1 MRSAW
6 LLIAFQLLPAFY
18 TVRGSHYNVQRANTT
33 SCIKTRK
40 LKKLELQWRQA
51 PPCSSWD
58 TGREVPFVLVLL
70 TDGKSLSI
78 FLLVTHGQNVNLSF
92 E

>member
-1 MRSAW
+1 MFFSKE
-6 LLIAFQLLPAFY
+6 
-18 TVRGSHYNVQRANTT
+18 TDHYGITLYSV
-33 SCIKTRK
+33 
-40 LKKLELQWRQA
+40 LELQWRQA

-70 TDGKSLSI
+70 TDGKPLSI

-92 E
+92 ECDAI